1 MVGSSLGAFK
11 TVSLPLAKNLAREWS
26 ARICYRVG
34 LPAPRLRREVRQNM
48 AKLTVQQIRDKAR
61 AIVAENPGGIRFG
74 ALKER
79 ILKDDAETN
88 PHTID
93 GSIWDLEKKFLAEIS
108 KPSRGLYKPANAG
121 DDDAVVVGN
130 TEQIA
135 PSGTKIR
142 ESDFYEPFADW
153 LKNDLDEVTD
163 VAPLG
168 GASMKTKWGTPDV
181 IGVYKPLAGNLIK
194 FPLEIVSAEIKIDP
208 QAPVVAF
215 GQAVAYRLFSA
226 KTYVAMPST
235 LTEEDQ
241 SRLESLSMLFGVGLV
256 LFDLDK
262 TNPRFSIRVRAQR
275 FSPDMFYV
283 NEFAERLKLH
293 DSEVFEQ
300 LFR

>member
-1 MVGSSLGAFK
+1 M
-11 TVSLPLAKNLAREWS
+11 
-26 ARICYRVG
+26 
-34 LPAPRLRREVRQNM
+34 
-48 AKLTVQQIRDKAR
+48 
-61 AIVAENPGGIRFG
+61 
-74 ALKER
+74 
-79 ILKDDAETN
+79 
-88 PHTID
+88 
-93 GSIWDLEKKFLAEIS
+93 
-108 KPSRGLYKPANAG
+108 
-121 DDDAVVVGN
+121 
-130 TEQIA
+130 
-135 PSGTKIR
+135 
-142 ESDFYEPFADW
+142 
-153 LKNDLDEVTD
+153 
-163 VAPLG
+163 
-168 GASMKTKWGTPDV
+168 
-181 IGVYKPLAGNLIK
+181 
-194 FPLEIVSAEIKIDP
+194 SAEIKIDP

-226 KTYVAMPST
+226 KTYAAMPST